1 MKRPAPTQVEKSF
14 KEDEIIVSKT
24 DTKGI
29 ITYGNQIF
37 IELSGYAE
45 KELLGKPHSII
56 RHPDMPRIVFKL
68 LWDTLFE
75 RKEIFAY
82 VKNLSKDGAYYWVL
96 ANVTPSF
103 DALGKVIGYHSVRRK
118 PSKEALAA
126 IEPIYKLLLG
136 AEKEGGMEAS
146 QKVMEEF
153 LLSKGMSY
161 EEFIL
166 SL

>member
-82 VKNLSKDGAYYWVL
+82 VKNLSKDGAYYWVF

-153 LLSKGMSY
+153 LLGKGMSY